1 MGKIKSVT
9 AKYWGQLILL
19 LVGFF
24 LDGSLKSVLP
34 LLNRSFFQV
43 SVQILLMLLILM
55 VLHNSDHDN
64 QLFWFSLLL
73 GILYDS
79 FYSRIFGL
87 YTVIFPLT
95 VLCTR
100 SVRQYVTESAIF
112 EWSTYFIALTASL
125 IYLYIIGSFL
135 HLTMVNGTHFIT
147 DWLGP
152 TLLVNSLVF
161 IVLYWPVTKIIGWL
175 Q

>member
-1 MGKIKSVT
+1 MDKIKSIT

-19 LVGFF
+19 LLGFF

-34 LLNRSFFQV
+34 FLNMSFFQV

-55 VLHNSDHDN
+55 VLHNSNHDI
-64 QLFWFSLLL
+64 QILWYSLLL
-73 GILYDS
+73 GVLYDS
-79 FYSRIFGL
+79 YYSYIFGL

-95 VLCTR
+95 VLCTQ
-100 SVRQYVTESAIF
+100 SVRQYVAESVIF
-112 EWSTYFIALTASL
+112 EWSTYFIALTVSL
-125 IYLYIIGSFL
+125 IYLYVIGSFL
-135 HLTMVNGTHFIT
+135 HLTMVNVTHFIT

-161 IVLYWPVTKIIGWL
+161 VILYWPATKIIGWL